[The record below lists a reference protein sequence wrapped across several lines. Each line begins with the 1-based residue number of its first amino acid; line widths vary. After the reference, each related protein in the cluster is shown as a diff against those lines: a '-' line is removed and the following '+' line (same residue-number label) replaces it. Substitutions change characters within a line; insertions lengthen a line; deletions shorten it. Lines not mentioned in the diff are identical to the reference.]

1 MRSQGASDAEVR
13 DQIAGAL
20 AEDVPWSRVLN
31 SICTEPHP
39 LGLEMAGLSAHTNLG
54 DPRIFRG
61 TKSIETKVVNLL
73 LELLGNANGSGALVS
88 GGTEANLMA
97 LMVARERARTEGRL
111 TSAPEVIV
119 GSTVHFSFHKIF
131 SMLGVTPTVI
141 PVDDGLR
148 LPPGEITRHINANT
162 IGVVATAGSSEF
174 GVVDLVDDIGS
185 LLESHHVR
193 LHVDAATGGFII
205 PFARRLGRDL
215 PQFDFTVPGV
225 ASITIDPH
233 KYGLAPVPAGAILFK
248 AAEDGGTF
256 SVNSFFINT
265 PVHNTMLGT
274 RPGSAAI
281 ATYAV
286 LEHLGR
292 DGFTEVTK
300 RNYEVTD
307 YCADRARDAGY
318 ELFLEPQLNIVTV
331 RVPQAAEVSAQLE
344 AWGWIVSTSHRYP
357 DVLRLVITQHVTR
370 NTVDEFIPL
379 LQRASEAVADD
390 QGLRADGADAAVS
403 HEGQF
408 SPSGEHQRAGAQK
421 MSR

>member
-1 MRSQGASDAEVR
+1 MRGQGATDAEVR
-13 DQIAGAL
+13 HQIAGAL
-20 AEDVPWSRVLN
+20 ADDVPWSRVLN

-39 LGLEMAGLSAHTNLG
+39 LGVEMAGLSAHTNLG

-61 TKSIETKVVNLL
+61 TKRIETKVVNLL

-97 LMVARERARTEGRL
+97 LMVARERARREGRL

-131 SMLGVTPTVI
+131 SMLGLTPNVI
-141 PVDDGLR
+141 PVDGGLR
-148 LPPGEITRHINANT
+148 LAAGEITRHVNTNT
-162 IGVVATAGSSEF
+162 IAVVATAGSSEF
-174 GVVDLVDDIGS
+174 GVVDLVDDIAA
-185 LLESHHVR
+185 LLDSHQIC

-215 PQFDFTVPGV
+215 PQFDFTIPGV

-233 KYGLAPVPAGAILFK
+233 KYGLAPVPAGAILFN
-248 AAEDGGTF
+248 AAEDAGTF
-256 SVNSFFINT
+256 SVNSFFIDT
-265 PVHNTMLGT
+265 PVHNTLLGT

-286 LEHLGR
+286 LEHLGQ
-292 DGFTEVTK
+292 DGFTEITK

-307 YCADRARDAGY
+307 YCADRVRDAGL
-318 ELFLEPQLNIVTV
+318 ELFLEPELNIVTV
-331 RVPQAAEVSAQLE
+331 RVPQAAKVSAQLE
-344 AWGWIVSTSHRYP
+344 AWGWIVSTSRRYS

-370 NTVDEFIPL
+370 NTVDEFIPV
-379 LQRASEAVADD
+379 LQRASKAVADG
-390 QGLRADGADAAVS
+390 QGLRADGANAAES
-403 HEGQF
+403 DEGQF
-408 SPSGEHQRAGAQK
+408 SPSGEYQHAGAQK
-421 MSR
+421 TSR